1 MPDFDQIKYQN
12 DYNKQKYDRITIMT
26 AKGKKDAIKAAATAA
41 GMSVNEFINK
51 AIEMYMK

>member
-26 AKGKKDAIKAAATAA
+26 AKGKKDAIKAAAAAA